1 MSMLRP
7 GQPFRAFGKHDEY
20 VDLNILN
27 VLSSR
32 FFPWESALLL
42 LIIIDFKVMELP
54 LLQFHNGTYHASV

>member
-27 VLSSR
+27 VLSSH
-32 FFPWESALLL
+32 FFPLESALLL
-42 LIIIDFKVMELP
+42 LMELP